1 VWLTL
6 LLAALLLSQ
15 TGPVVGVTVDN
26 PFPNPGD
33 TITITVCACLTP
45 QGWNDSLELYIDGPD
60 GHNVY
65 HADLQLSDLPTTI
78 AYTIPEDTPGG
89 LYTVTVTWDHQYVQ
103 TGFTVAGQP
112 VPESPFPFAV
122 MLFAFTFATLAI
134 SRRKA
139 SASAPSLAS
148 HPRTYG
154 VR

>member
-1 VWLTL
+1 MWLTL
-6 LLAALLLSQ
+6 FLAALLLSQ

-33 TITITVCACLTP
+33 TITITVCACSPTRN
-45 QGWNDSLELYIDGPD
+45 QSLELYIDGPD
-60 GHNVY
+60 GRNVY
-65 HADLQLSDLPTTI
+65 HADLQPSDLPATI

-122 MLFAFTFATLAI
+122 MLFAFTVAILAL

-139 SASAPSLAS
+139 SASAPSIVS

>member
-33 TITITVCACLTP
+33 TITITICACNP
-45 QGWNDSLELYIDGPD
+45 AKNQNLELYIDRPD
-60 GHNVY
+60 GRNVY
-65 HADLQLSDLPTTI
+65 YADLQLSDLPRTI
-78 AYTIPEDTPGG
+78 VYTIPEDSPGG

-112 VPESPFPFAV
+112 VPESPIAQLVFFIAI
-122 MLFAFTFATLAI
+122 AFATLAL

-139 SASAPSLAS
+139 SARSTTLAP

-154 VR
+154 VH

>member
-1 VWLTL
+1 MWLTL
-6 LLAALLLSQ
+6 FLAALLLSQ
-15 TGPVVGVTVDN
+15 TGPVVGVTVDD
-26 PFPNPGD
+26 PFPNLGD
-33 TITITVCACLTP
+33 RITITVCACSRAEN
-45 QGWNDSLELYIDGPD
+45 QSLELYIDRPD
-60 GHNVY
+60 GRNVY

-89 LYTVTVTWDHQYVQ
+89 LYTVTVAWDHQYVQ

-122 MLFAFTFATLAI
+122 MLLAFTVAILAI

-139 SASAPSLAS
+139 SASAPSLGS

-154 VR
+154 VY

>member
-1 VWLTL
+1 MWLTL
-6 LLAALLLSQ
+6 FLAALLLSQ

-33 TITITVCACLTP
+33 TITITVCACSP
-45 QGWNDSLELYIDGPD
+45 AENQSLELYIDRAD
-60 GHNVY
+60 GRNVY
-65 HADLQLSDLPTTI
+65 HTDLQLSDLPATI
-78 AYTIPEDTPGG
+78 AYTIPEDSPGG